1 MLPLPA
7 LPQLRRG
14 QLSAGLREA
23 LRRIDSFTRTTF
35 DLRTPSYRD

>member
-14 QLSAGLREA
+14 QLSGGIRH
-23 LRRIDSFTRTTF
+23 RFTRTTF

>member
-14 QLSAGLREA
+14 QLSGGIRQL
-23 LRRIDSFTRTTF
+23 LSRIDRFTRTTF